1 MFINLLAKTPQPNI
15 LVQGIQTIM
24 YLGLGNKI
32 IPININQFN
41 NHLIHSLYQIRLM
54 FFLHLHTQC
63 GKMSL
68 HLTFF

>member
-41 NHLIHSLYQIRLM
+41 NHLIHPLYQIRLM
-54 FFLHLHTQC
+54 FFLNLHTQC